1 MTNAVVFREKQQV
14 KNRLH
19 EVILSALF
27 VISAQGA
34 LLAGIA
40 IDAKRPD
47 GDATAVVQNAIDAA
61 YKAGGGMVRLSAG
74 EWPMG
79 AIRLRSRVTL
89 YLRAGAKI
97 VGSRNVEEY
106 FILERDRLEPVEANL
121 ISHDR
126 WMRSDSQDRDTLT
139 RLPGCR
145 WNNALIRAFR
155 ATDVAIIGE
164 TGSEI
169 NGSNPYDP
177 LGEERYRGPLGINFT
192 DCTNAVLKGYT
203 IGDTGN
209 WAHRLCD
216 VKGLRVENV
225 TCLGGHD
232 AVHIK
237 GCDDVVIE
245 KCIFK
250 TGDDCVAGFDNW
262 NVTVRDCYINSSCSA
277 FRFAGTG
284 VLIERCKIV
293 GPGEWGFRGALSLE
307 EKKAGVSTPPGSS
320 LGRNNMLSFFTY
332 YADGTHPIREY
343 PGKIVIRDCTVENAD
358 RFLHYNYNNERWQS
372 GAPMRDI
379 TFERVTAKGI
389 KMPLNAYGQD
399 SKYGYDFCVPLDLT
413 LRDCSISFSA
423 DVPEFI
429 RGANVRSLTLE
440 NVNVKGVTG
449 PLLRTWQGETDVK
462 ANNLKGVGVDVEKGH
477 GIWNAGAI

>member
-1 MTNAVVFREKQQV
+1 MK
-14 KNRLH
+14 KD
-19 EVILSALF
+19 
-27 VISAQGA
+27 A
-34 LLAGIA
+34 LLAVGA
-40 IDAKRPD
+40 CLLADAALGGMVIDVERPA
-47 GDATAVVQNAIDAA
+47 GDATAAVQEAIDSAF
-61 YKAGGGMVRLSAG
+61 KAGGGTVRLSEG
-74 EWPMG
+74 VWPM
-79 AIRLRSRVTL
+79 AAVRLRSRVTL
-89 YLRAGAKI
+89 HLLEGAKI
-97 VGSRNVEEY
+97 VGSRNVEDY
-106 FILERDRLEPVEANL
+106 FILEKDRLEPVEPEL

-155 ATDVAIIGE
+155 ATDVAIVGE
-164 TGSEI
+164 PGSEI

-203 IGDTGN
+203 ISDTGN

-216 VKGLRVENV
+216 VKRLCVENV

-237 GCDDVVIE
+237 GCDNVAIE
-245 KCIFK
+245 RCTFK

-262 NVTVRDCYINSSCSA
+262 NVVVRDCYINSSCSA

-293 GPGEWGFRGALSLE
+293 GPGEWGFRGTLTVE
-307 EKKAGVSTPPGSS
+307 EKKAGVPTPPGSS

-343 PGKIVIRDCTVENAD
+343 PGNIVVRDCTVENAD

-379 TFERVTAKGI
+379 TFERVTARGI
-389 KMPLNAYGQD
+389 KLPLNAYGQD
-399 SKYGYDFCVPLDLT
+399 SHYGYDFCVPLDLT
-413 LRDCSISFSA
+413 LRDCKVSFA
-423 DVPEFI
+423 GRVPEFI
-429 RGANVRSLTLE
+429 RGANVRSLVLE
-440 NVNVKGVTG
+440 NVKVEGVDG
-449 PLLRTWQGETDVK
+449 PLLRTWQGETEVK
-462 ANNLKGVGVDVEKGH
+462 AVNLEGVGTEIEKGVGT
-477 GIWNAGAI
+477 WNAGAI